1 MGISLGDFLQK
12 LKLQDI
18 PMGQELGIIDCDF
31 RFGDN
36 RIVVEQEC
44 DGTIDIYTG
53 NRIISIK
60 DCQYG

>member
-36 RIVVEQEC
+36 RVVVEQEC

-53 NRIISIK
+53 NRTRWEK
-60 DCQYG
+60 DY